1 METIITEVNIRN
13 EFRPE
18 TDPVAVAELH
28 DTIYRQEFTFGGAVF
43 TQYVR
48 GSLAEFVAQYNPAK
62 DCVWLCEVNGELVGS
77 LFLMNRGEA
86 AQLRYFLLHREYR
99 GIGLGKKLIESF
111 LKTLK
116 ERGYRSAYLLTVN
129 DLEEAAHL
137 YLRYGFQLTEE
148 VPSTAFGVSLLE
160 QRYDLFLP
168 IIRRA
173 RPSDDQALSALME
186 KTFVDTYASFNTPEN
201 MQLHISTYFAL
212 PQVQNEL
219 KDEDAE
225 YLVIEKKDELIG
237 FAKLVKNHSVKELE
251 DKKTVEIARIYVA
264 QAYHGQQLGARLMQ
278 TCLSQAKNLGAEAV
292 WLGVWEHNPNAQR
305 FYEKMGF
312 QRFGEHVFTLGTE
325 VQNDFLMKKEL

>member
-1 METIITEVNIRN
+1 MHVLTNEVTIRR
-13 EFRPE
+13 EFRPA
-18 TDPVAVAELH
+18 TDVAGVAELH
-28 DTIYRQEFTFGGAVF
+28 DTIYRREFAFGGAAF
-43 TQYVR
+43 TQYVQE
-48 GSLAEFVAQYNPAK
+48 SLAEFVAQYTPSK

-77 LFLMNRGEA
+77 LFLMNRGDA
-86 AQLRYFLLHREYR
+86 AQLRYFLLRPEYR
-99 GIGLGKKLIESF
+99 GAGLGKKLMESF

-129 DLEEAAHL
+129 ELEEAAHL
-137 YLRYGFQLTEE
+137 YLRYGFRLTKE

-168 IIRRA
+168 IIRPA
-173 RPSDDQALSALME
+173 RPSDDQALCALME

-201 MQLHISTYFAL
+201 MHLHISTYFAL

-219 KDEDAE
+219 QDEDAE
-225 YLVIEKKDELIG
+225 YLVIEKKEELIG
-237 FAKLVKNHSVKELE
+237 FAKLVKNHSVKGLE

-264 QAYHGQQLGARLMQ
+264 KAYHGQQLGAQLMQ
-278 TCLSQAKNLGAEAV
+278 TCLQRAKDFGAETV
-292 WLGVWEHNPNAQR
+292 WLGVWEHNPKALR

>member
-1 METIITEVNIRN
+1 MDVLTNEVIIRH
-13 EFRPE
+13 EFLPA
-18 TDPVAVAELH
+18 TDAAAVAELH
-28 DTIYRQEFTFGGAVF
+28 DTIYREEFAFGGAAF

-48 GSLAEFVAQYNPAK
+48 ESLAEFVAQYNPVK
-62 DCVWLCEVNGELVGS
+62 DCVWLCEINGELVGS

-86 AQLRYFLLHREYR
+86 AQLRYFLLRREYR
-99 GIGLGKKLIESF
+99 GIGLGKKLIKSF

-116 ERGYRSAYLLTVN
+116 DRGFRSAYLLTVN

-173 RPSDDQALSALME
+173 RPSDDQALCALME
-186 KTFVDTYASFNTPEN
+186 KTFVDTYASFNTLEN
-201 MQLHISTYFAL
+201 MQLHISFYFGL
-212 PQVQNEL
+212 PQVQKEL
-219 KDEDAE
+219 QDNAVE
-225 YLVIEKKDELIG
+225 YSVIEKDNELIG
-237 FAKLVKNHSVKELE
+237 FAKLVKNNSAKGLE
-251 DKKTVEIARIYVA
+251 GKKTVEIARIYVA
-264 QAYHGQQLGARLMQ
+264 QAYHGQQLGAQLMEA
-278 TCLSQAKNLGAEAV
+278 CLHRAKDFGAETV
-292 WLGVWEHNPNAQR
+292 WLGVWEHNPKALR

-325 VQNDFLMKKEL
+325 VQNDFLMKKEV